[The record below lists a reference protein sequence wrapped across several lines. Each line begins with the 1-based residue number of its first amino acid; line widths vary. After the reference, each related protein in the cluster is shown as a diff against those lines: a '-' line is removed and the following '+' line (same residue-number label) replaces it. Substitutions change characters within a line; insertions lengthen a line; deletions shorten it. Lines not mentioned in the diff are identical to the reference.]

1 MGNLLCGFL
10 LQGRHLLLMV
20 KINMTI
26 PCTELNGLLLMC
38 ELVPSIVDGLKPI
51 YVFNGIHFWKDSI
64 IIFDLVYFTTPMP
77 DMNDTSATRVT
88 RMQH

>member
-1 MGNLLCGFL
+1 MLI
-10 LQGRHLLLMV
+10 V

-64 IIFDLVYFTTPMP
+64 IFDLVYFTTPMP
-77 DMNDTSATRVT
+77 DMSDTSATRVT